1 MNQVQA
7 MVENIPE
14 ARGRHGH
21 ACQLAIHRI
30 QKRHQ
35 PAGHQARAEMPMPE
49 QNACQDGQDIAGC
62 RDLIGTEPQPHAPDG
77 GPARR
82 DRPDRPGDEVG
93 DAFVGTVEQGLL
105 KMRLIGVGDWRDPR
119 RIEFAQ
125 LRLHRGGHGAGNHF
139 A

>member
-1 MNQVQA
+1 
-7 MVENIPE
+7 
-14 ARGRHGH
+14 
-21 ACQLAIHRI
+21 
-30 QKRHQ
+30 
-35 PAGHQARAEMPMPE
+35 MPE
-49 QNACQDGQDIAGC
+49 QKACGDGQDIACC
-62 RDLIGTEPQPHAPDG
+62 RDLVGTKPQPHAPDG
-77 GPARR
+77 GPASR

-139 A
+139 AQSRYGVTVQAGQVCKPVDTGMGGDDGAGPGIL